1 MQIVVSGRHMSVTPA
16 LRERAAARARKAC
29 DHLAEPPPR
38 CAVLLSTESR
48 RHYAEFSCHYGGR
61 DFVAKAASQRDMY
74 RAIDAAAGKLRRQLE
89 TFRGMK
95 ASVR

>member
-1 MQIVVSGRHMSVTPA
+1 MTPA

-29 DHLAEPPPR
+29 EHLAAPPAR
-38 CAVLLSTESR
+38 CAVLLWTEAR
-48 RHYAEFSCHYGGR
+48 RHAAELSCHYGGR
-61 DFVAKAASQRDMY
+61 DFVARAASQRDMY

-89 TFRGMK
+89 SFRGIK